1 MNRLSLKDRTQILGC
16 LVEGNSMRATARM
29 CDVSFN
35 TVSKLL
41 IDVGSAC
48 YDYQDKTL
56 RNLPCKRVQCDEI
69 WSFCYAKERNVP
81 EDKRGEFGIGDV
93 YTWVAIDADTKL
105 VPCWLVGKRDAEY
118 AYGFIHDLSE
128 RLANRVQLSTDG
140 HKAYVTAVEDAFG
153 VGVDYAMLVKLY
165 GGSGANDERRYSPAE
180 CTGIM
185 KRKIIGNPDE
195 KHVSTSFVERQNLT
209 MRMAMRRFTRLT
221 NAFSKKIE
229 NHAHAVALHYMYY
242 NFGRIHKT
250 LRVTPAMEAGIS
262 DHVWTLEEITKLSA

>member
-1 MNRLSLKDRTQILGC
+1 MQ
-16 LVEGNSMRATARM
+16 ARP
-29 CDVSFN
+29 VR
-35 TVSKLL
+35 
-41 IDVGSAC
+41 
-48 YDYQDKTL
+48 Q
-56 RNLPCKRVQCDEI
+56 I

-81 EDKRGEFGIGDV
+81 EDRRGEFGVGDV

-105 VPCWLVGKRDAEY
+105 VASWLVGKRDAEY
-118 AYGFIHDLSE
+118 AYGFIQDLSE

-140 HKAYVTAVEDAFG
+140 YHAYVHAVEDAFG
-153 VGVDYAMLVKLY
+153 RDIDYAMLVKLY
-165 GGSGANDERRYSPAE
+165 GAAGAKGDDRRYSPAE

-185 KRKIIGNPDE
+185 KRKIIGVPDE

-250 LRVTPAMEAGIS
+250 LRVTPAMQAGLN
-262 DHVWTLEEITKLSA
+262 DHVWSLEEIAKLAS